1 MYKEITSFATST
13 AVYVISVFIVLA
25 WFTLSLGGCTTAAER
40 ERSDDTVCA
49 NARDYAIC
57 RQNLMSE
64 RRDSA
69 IRSQ

>member
-1 MYKEITSFATST
+1 MKLLIILASALALSVSVLTLTGCMT
-13 AVYVISVFIVLA
+13 AV
-25 WFTLSLGGCTTAAER
+25 ER

-57 RQNLMSE
+57 RQNLMSG